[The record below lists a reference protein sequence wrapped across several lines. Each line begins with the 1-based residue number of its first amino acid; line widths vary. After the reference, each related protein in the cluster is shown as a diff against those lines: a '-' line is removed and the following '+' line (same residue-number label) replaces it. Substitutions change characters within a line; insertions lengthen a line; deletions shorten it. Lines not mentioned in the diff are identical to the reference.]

1 MARVINFRKEEQ
13 QEWCPRCKELIG
25 YMPEEEQVRYTNWTW
40 ADRIFWDKEY
50 RFKIHYIICPNCG
63 EMINLTS
70 FKQFRKK
77 GSNLYD

>member
-1 MARVINFRKEEQ
+1 MARVIDFHKEEKQ
-13 QEWCPRCKELIG
+13 KWCPHCKELIG

-40 ADRIFWDKEY
+40 TDRIFWDKEY

-63 EMINLTS
+63 EIINLTS

-77 GSNLYD
+77 GSKLYD